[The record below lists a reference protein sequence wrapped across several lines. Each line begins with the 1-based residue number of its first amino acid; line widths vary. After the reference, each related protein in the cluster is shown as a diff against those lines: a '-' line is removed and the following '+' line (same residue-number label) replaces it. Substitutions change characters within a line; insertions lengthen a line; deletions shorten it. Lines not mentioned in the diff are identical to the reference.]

1 MSYVKLTEFGGSP
14 AVTMSA
20 GDYTAIVAYEL
31 GSNVIKLRDDANGIE
46 FFRYDDNTSAEDIR
60 SAIWGLPSLYL
71 PNRFADGILKTSDN
85 VYNLPVN
92 IPPPENTHLHG
103 FLHQREHT
111 LVSYSASTEEAVC
124 KTKYVYDKNDEFY
137 RFFPVDFEVEFTFI
151 LSKKGLEQRVKF
163 TNNSAV
169 QMPMSFCTHTA
180 IKSPFKD
187 GGKEENIRIR
197 ANIGQR
203 VKLNERNLPTE
214 EFLPLTDKDR
224 EYISGSECPV
234 LRNVDNE
241 MFEIIEDSTGLYGLT
256 AVDKESGTG
265 IRIEVSDG
273 FKYWIFWNCGG
284 NEHFFCPEPM
294 TALINAPNLNLPPE
308 ISGYSEL
315 APGEVYELWQKFS
328 TYFR

>member
-1 MSYVKLTEFGGSP
+1 MSYVKLTEYNGTT
-14 AVTMSA
+14 AVTMSS

-31 GSNVIKLRDDANGIE
+31 GSNVIRLRDDANGIE
-46 FFRYDDNTSAEDIR
+46 FFRYDDNTSPEEIR
-60 SAIWGLPSLYL
+60 TAVWGLPSLYL
-71 PNRFADGILKTSDN
+71 PNRFEDGVLKTSDN

-124 KTKYVYDKNDEFY
+124 KTKYVYDSTDEFY
-137 RFFPVDFEVEFTFI
+137 QFFPVDFIAEFTFT
-151 LSKKGLEQRVKF
+151 LSKKGLEQKIKF
-163 TNNSAV
+163 TNTSDK

-180 IKSPFKD
+180 IKAPFKD

-197 ANIGQR
+197 ANIGKR
-203 VKLNERNLPTE
+203 ISLNDRNLPTE
-214 EFLPLTDKDR
+214 ELVALTDNDK
-224 EYISGSECPV
+224 EYISGSKCPV
-234 LRNVDNE
+234 LQNVDNE

-256 AVDKESGTG
+256 AVDKETGAG
-265 IRIEVSDG
+265 IRIEVSKG

-284 NEHFFCPEPM
+284 FEHYFCPEPM
-294 TALINAPNLNLPPE
+294 TALINAPNLSLSPE
-308 ISGYSEL
+308 ITGYKEL
-315 APGEVYELWQKFS
+315 APGEEYEECQKFS